1 LLPHIT
7 RSEIYQEF
15 INLADPG
22 RRTEYYQGE
31 MPVMENG
38 RVVLSPTRRKRDPG
52 TAATA
57 PTECEVDQ
65 ARQNEL
71 CHAVGLGTWSRY
83 REEEIYCDR
92 LDADFP
98 M

>member
-1 LLPHIT
+1 
-7 RSEIYQEF
+7 
-15 INLADPG
+15 
-22 RRTEYYQGE
+22 
-31 MPVMENG
+31 MPVTENG
-38 RVVLSPTRRKRDPG
+38 LVVLSPTRRKRDPG

-83 REEEIYCDR
+83 REEERRFVVTD
-92 LDADFP
+92 LTQTFP
-98 M
+98 CEVA